1 MNVETCRVVRL
12 YVITKNMKRLF
23 CIIICGLLVMSS
35 FAQTTYNLPI
45 TGTNTITEEER
56 TDKYGQIYNITQPRL
71 DVYLPS
77 SPQGGSEGGYLLLAF
92 PGGAYE
98 YVSADNEGHRVAQ
111 WMNAQG
117 IAVAVLKYRQP
128 NGHSDIPLTDAR
140 AALRFVREHAEEW
153 GITQIGVIG
162 FSAGGHLAASLLCY
176 PEEKTVEH
184 EAVSPH
190 GGTEGGLDFGILV
203 YPVLSME
210 DGVTHAKTK
219 RLLLG
224 ENPTE
229 EKVAH
234 WTLKNAVNESVP
246 RTLIIACQDDRAV
259 PIRNSLEFY
268 QALTDKKIPTEML
281 IFPKGGHGWGFTR
294 SFPMRDVMENALMRW
309 IRQ

>member
-1 MNVETCRVVRL
+1 MKALIIGILSVVL
-12 YVITKNMKRLF
+12 CL
-23 CIIICGLLVMSS
+23 SA

-45 TGTNTITEEER
+45 TGTNAITEAER
-56 TDKYGQIYNITQPRL
+56 VDKYGQIYNITQPRL
-71 DVYLPS
+71 DVYLPQTVS
-77 SPQGGSEGGYLLLAF
+77 RTSHSVPLLLAL

-128 NGHSDIPLTDAR
+128 NGHSDIPLTDAH
-140 AALRFVREHAEEW
+140 AALRFIREHAAEW
-153 GITQIGVIG
+153 GISQVGVIG

-176 PEEKTVEH
+176 PEEGRE
-184 EAVSPH
+184 
-190 GGTEGGLDFGILV
+190 LDFGILV

-229 EKVAH
+229 EKVAY
-234 WTLKNAVNESVP
+234 WTLKNAVNEHLP
-246 RTLIIACQDDRAV
+246 RTMIIACQDDRAV

-268 QALTDKKIPTEML
+268 QALTDKKVPTEIL

-309 IRQ
+309 IIQ

>member
-1 MNVETCRVVRL
+1 MC
-12 YVITKNMKRLF
+12 MKR
-23 CIIICGLLVMSS
+23 IILLISCGLLAWSG

-45 TGTNTITEEER
+45 TGTNAITEPER
-56 TDKYGQIYNITQPRL
+56 VDKYGQIYNITQPRL
-71 DVYLPS
+71 DVYLPKQS
-77 SPQGGSEGGYLLLAF
+77 QESGVKSQDIPLLLAF

-140 AALRFVREHAEEW
+140 AALRFIREHAAEW
-153 GITQIGVIG
+153 GISQVGVIG

-176 PEEKTVEH
+176 PTLELGIKSQE
-184 EAVSPH
+184 S
-190 GGTEGGLDFGILV
+190 GLLPDFGILV

-224 ENPTE
+224 ENPTNE
-229 EKVAH
+229 QVAH
-234 WTLKNAVNESVP
+234 WTLKNAVTAGMP
-246 RTLIIACQDDRAV
+246 RTMIIACQDDRAV

-268 QALTDKKIPTEML
+268 QALTDHKVPTEMI
-281 IFPKGGHGWGFTR
+281 IFPKGGHGWGFSR

>member
-1 MNVETCRVVRL
+1 
-12 YVITKNMKRLF
+12 MKRILLLLS
-23 CIIICGLLVMSS
+23 CGLLVLSCW
-35 FAQTTYNLPI
+35 AQTTYNLPI
-45 TGTNTITEEER
+45 TGTNAITEEER
-56 TDKYGQIYNITQPRL
+56 VDKYGQLYNITQPRL

-77 SPQGGSEGGYLLLAF
+77 SPLHGGTDGGYLLLAL

-98 YVSADNEGHRVAQ
+98 YVSADNEGHRAAQ
-111 WMNAQG
+111 WFNAQG

-128 NGHSDIPLTDAR
+128 NGHADIPLTDAR
-140 AALRFVREHAEEW
+140 AALRFIREHAAEW
-153 GITQIGVIG
+153 GISKVGVIG

-176 PEEKTVEH
+176 SNH
-184 EAVSPH
+184 EQQESSI
-190 GGTEGGLDFGILV
+190 DFGILV

-224 ENPTE
+224 ENPTDAQ
-229 EKVAH
+229 VAH
-234 WTLKNAVNESVP
+234 WTLKNAVTADVP
-246 RTLIIACQDDRAV
+246 RTMIIACQDDRAV

-268 QALTDKKIPTEML
+268 QALTDHKVPTEMI

-309 IRQ
+309 IKQ

>member
-1 MNVETCRVVRL
+1 MC
-12 YVITKNMKRLF
+12 MKRIYLLISF
-23 CIIICGLLVMSS
+23 GLWALSG

-45 TGTNTITEEER
+45 TGTNAITEPER
-56 TDKYGQIYNITQPRL
+56 VDKYGQIYNITQPRL

-77 SPQGGSEGGYLLLAF
+77 SPLHGGTEGGYLLLAL

-98 YVSADNEGHRVAQ
+98 YVSADNEGHRAAQ
-111 WMNAQG
+111 WFNAQG

-140 AALRFVREHAEEW
+140 AALRFIREHAAEW
-153 GITQIGVIG
+153 GISQVGVIG

-176 PEEKTVEH
+176 PEAEYSV
-184 EAVSPH
+184 
-190 GGTEGGLDFGILV
+190 DFGVLV

-224 ENPTE
+224 ENPTNE
-229 EKVAH
+229 QVAH
-234 WTLKNAVNESVP
+234 WTLKNAVTAGMP
-246 RTLIIACQDDRAV
+246 RTMIIACQDDRAV

-268 QALTDKKIPTEML
+268 QSLTDHKVPTEMI

>member
-1 MNVETCRVVRL
+1 
-12 YVITKNMKRLF
+12 MKSFLL
-23 CIIICGLLVMSS
+23 GLLFSVLCLNA

-45 TGTNTITEEER
+45 TGTNGITEAER
-56 TDKYGQIYNITQPRL
+56 TDKYGQIYNITQPRV
-71 DVYLPS
+71 DVYLPNGERRTANGT
-77 SPQGGSEGGYLLLAF
+77 PLLLAF

-117 IAVAVLKYRQP
+117 IAVAVVKYRQP

-153 GITQIGVIG
+153 GINQIGVIG

-176 PEEKTVEH
+176 PEEDQK
-184 EAVSPH
+184 P
-190 GGTEGGLDFGILV
+190 DFGILV
-203 YPVLSME
+203 YPVFSME

-224 ENPTE
+224 ENPTDE
-229 EKVAH
+229 QVAR
-234 WTLKNAVNESVP
+234 WTLKNAVHEDFP
-246 RTLIIACQDDRAV
+246 RTMIIACQDDRAV

-268 QALTDKKIPTEML
+268 QALTDKKIPTELL

-294 SFPMRDVMENALMRW
+294 SFPMRDVMENTLMRW
-309 IRQ
+309 MRQ

>member
-1 MNVETCRVVRL
+1 MRKLFIVLLSFVVL
-12 YVITKNMKRLF
+12 GSM
-23 CIIICGLLVMSS
+23 
-35 FAQTTYNLPI
+35 AQTTYFLPI
-45 TGTNTITEEER
+45 TGNNQITEAEYA
-56 TDKYGQIYNITQPRL
+56 DKYGQIYNITQPRL
-71 DVYLPS
+71 DVYLPNGERRTANGA
-77 SPQGGSEGGYLLLAF
+77 PLLLAL

-98 YVSADNEGHRVAQ
+98 YVSADNEGHRAAQ
-111 WMNAQG
+111 WFNAQG

-140 AALRFVREHAEEW
+140 AALRFIREHAAEW
-153 GITQIGVIG
+153 GISQVGVIG

-176 PEEKTVEH
+176 PDPVCGERENLTANGERLMANGV
-184 EAVSPH
+184 
-190 GGTEGGLDFGILV
+190 DFGILV

-224 ENPTE
+224 ESPTDE
-229 EKVAH
+229 QVAY
-234 WTLKNAVNESVP
+234 WTLKNAVTENMP
-246 RTLIIACQDDRAV
+246 RIMILACQDDRAV

-268 QALTDKKIPTEML
+268 QALTDHKVPTEMI

-294 SFPMRDVMENALMRW
+294 TFPMRDVMENALMRW